1 MGTCTYTLSKV
12 CDSEVQPHFNVEAA
26 NEHRGGNT
34 KVSYV
39 RSVTVAVHG
48 HRITIEKDRWV
59 KVDEIFVV
67 LPVTLSPGINI
78 FLSGNN
84 VLVTTD
90 FGLTV
95 KFDGNHRVEV
105 TVPGQY
111 ADKVCGICGNFNGDA
126 TDDFLN
132 PNKELE
138 ANSADLGN
146 SWEVVNVSS
155 CSPGIQNTTNCT
167 DDEEYTI
174 TSNSFCGIITD
185 FNGPFKKCHAVI
197 DPFVYFYTCAY
208 DLCELDMDLESL
220 CNSLQSYAEACQSH
234 GIIIHPWRNESF
246 CSQQCPPN
254 SHYEHCGTACPA
266 TCVNKNSP
274 STCKL
279 PCTEGCICNPGYVL
293 YDRTCVPVHECG
305 CWDGDKHYPVG
316 SAFWT
321 DDTCSTYCRCPS
333 VGSALICSSAS
344 CQPDFH
350 CGISDG
356 VPGCYEMTY
365 GICNI
370 NGDPHYSTFDKKLYD
385 FQGMC
390 TYTVSKLCDNST
402 SSLPYF
408 NVETKNQHRGNPA
421 LSWVQKVIV
430 DAYNHRI
437 TILQGQHN
445 RILVNDVWV
454 SLPVSLVGGSLT
466 IKRSG
471 GYIQAET
478 DFNLTVSYDANHDLW
493 VKVPTTYFNQTCAMC
508 GNLNGNKSDDFM
520 MPTGQQAQHATQFGN
535 SWIVNYEDDLTCTEA
550 PPPVVCPPEKEEM
563 YGSNAYCGIITSHD
577 GPFRACHSVINP
589 DRYLTACIFDVC
601 AVGDNVLCSLLQSY
615 GSACLAVGVSIAWRN
630 STFCPLNCPANSHY
644 NSCSSGCPA
653 TCHSQKGPENCNK
666 PCIEDCV
673 CENGFVL
680 SGSDCVAT
688 SDCGCFYNNIYYE
701 KGETFWREGCQGQCT
716 CAGPNVYCNNNQCGS
731 NEVCKVHRGV
741 LGCYQAGSSIC
752 HIYGDPHYF
761 TFDGKLYHFQGSCTY
776 TTVETCM
783 DSSVN
788 FSITTRN
795 EHRGSLTWTALNSI
809 DIRIGDL
816 HVTLGKNKTVF
827 VNGLL
832 VILPEHSIPGISI
845 QFSGSYVVLQAG
857 FDLEVKFSG
866 DHELFVKVSEKFK
879 GQLCGLCGNYNGIG
893 SDDFQKPDGSQA
905 QTSNEFGNSWRIPDD
920 DWVCDENVIDPL
932 PCNPTDK
939 RHYEELCKI
948 LLEAPFRNCHYY
960 LPAQLYFESCVYDQC
975 GTGGNREQFC
985 NSLESYAAAC
995 ESIGVYLGNWKKDTV
1010 CALTTTTTTTT
1021 RTTMATT
1028 STTIPQGSCVVYGD
1042 PHYYTFDKQV
1052 HHFMGTCTYTLS
1064 KVCENGTQPHFNV
1077 EAANEHR
1084 GGNTKVSYV
1093 KFVRVVVHG
1102 HRILMEKDKW
1112 VKVDE
1117 IFVVLPVTLT
1127 PGINIFLSGSNVV
1140 VTTDFGLTVKFD
1152 GNHRVEV
1159 TVPGQYADKVCGICG
1174 NFNGDATDDFL
1185 NPNEELEANS
1195 ADLGNSWQVVNDSS
1209 CFPGIENTP
1218 DCTDEEDYTI
1228 ASNSFCGIITDING
1242 PFRDCHT
1249 IIDPVAYFY
1258 ACVYDLCELD
1268 MDLASLCNSLHAY
1281 SEACH
1286 PYGIT
1291 IHPWRNE
1298 SFCPL
1303 QCPAN
1308 SHYEQCGTACPATCV
1323 NPASPSTCK
1332 FPCAEG
1338 CICNKGYVLYDKA
1351 CVPVNQCGCWYGG
1364 KHYPVGSESWTDDTC
1379 STNCRCLSAGSAL
1392 TCNSASCPPDKHCGI
1407 TDGVPGCYG
1416 LTFGK
1421 CEVGGD
1427 PHYYTFD
1434 KSSFHFQGMC
1444 TYTLS
1449 KLCGNST
1456 SFLPYFNVE
1465 GKNMHQGRP
1474 SFSSLQKVIVDAYNH
1489 RITIVRGESGH
1500 VLVNDVWVSLPISLA
1515 NGSLTVQRSGRFVQ
1529 TETDFK
1535 LTVAYDTNQFLV
1547 VKLPTTFS
1555 NQICGM
1561 CGNLNGDRRDDF
1573 MKPNGQQAQNANQ
1586 FGDSWMVDYDND
1598 LTCTPVPTPEVCS
1611 KEKEEMYESN
1621 AYCGI
1626 ITSRDGPFQAC
1637 HSLINPQR
1645 FLSAC
1650 VFDLC
1655 AVGVGALCPSLEA
1668 YGSACHMEGLP
1679 ISWRTST
1686 FCPLRCPANSHYK
1699 LCSTACPPTCLDLSA
1714 PINCSK
1720 PCMEDCEC
1728 NEGFVLGGS
1737 SCVPIS
1743 NCGCLYNNLYYERG
1757 STFWRGECE
1766 GQCTCIEHNRV
1777 DCNNNQCGTNE
1788 VCKVHRGVLGCH
1800 PEETS
1805 ICHIYGDPHYFTFD
1819 GKLYHF
1825 QGSCTYTTVETCS
1838 NSSVNFSVTTRNE
1851 HRGSLAW
1858 TALNS
1863 VDIRIGDLHVTL
1875 GKNKTVYVSIITNM
1889 TN

>member
-1 MGTCTYTLSKV
+1 
-12 CDSEVQPHFNVEAA
+12 
-26 NEHRGGNT
+26 
-34 KVSYV
+34 
-39 RSVTVAVHG
+39 
-48 HRITIEKDRWV
+48 
-59 KVDEIFVV
+59 
-67 LPVTLSPGINI
+67 
-78 FLSGNN
+78 
-84 VLVTTD
+84 
-90 FGLTV
+90 
-95 KFDGNHRVEV
+95 
-105 TVPGQY
+105 
-111 ADKVCGICGNFNGDA
+111 
-126 TDDFLN
+126 
-132 PNKELE
+132 
-138 ANSADLGN
+138 
-146 SWEVVNVSS
+146 
-155 CSPGIQNTTNCT
+155 
-167 DDEEYTI
+167 
-174 TSNSFCGIITD
+174 
-185 FNGPFKKCHAVI
+185 
-197 DPFVYFYTCAY
+197 
-208 DLCELDMDLESL
+208 
-220 CNSLQSYAEACQSH
+220 
-234 GIIIHPWRNESF
+234 
-246 CSQQCPPN
+246 
-254 SHYEHCGTACPA
+254 
-266 TCVNKNSP
+266 
-274 STCKL
+274 
-279 PCTEGCICNPGYVL
+279 
-293 YDRTCVPVHECG
+293 
-305 CWDGDKHYPVG
+305 
-316 SAFWT
+316 
-321 DDTCSTYCRCPS
+321 
-333 VGSALICSSAS
+333 
-344 CQPDFH
+344 
-350 CGISDG
+350 
-356 VPGCYEMTY
+356 
-365 GICNI
+365 
-370 NGDPHYSTFDKKLYD
+370 
-385 FQGMC
+385 
-390 TYTVSKLCDNST
+390 
-402 SSLPYF
+402 
-408 NVETKNQHRGNPA
+408 
-421 LSWVQKVIV
+421 
-430 DAYNHRI
+430 
-437 TILQGQHN
+437 
-445 RILVNDVWV
+445 
-454 SLPVSLVGGSLT
+454 
-466 IKRSG
+466 
-471 GYIQAET
+471 
-478 DFNLTVSYDANHDLW
+478 
-493 VKVPTTYFNQTCAMC
+493 MC
-508 GNLNGNKSDDFM
+508 GNLNGDRRDDFM
-520 MPTGQQAQHATQFGN
+520 KPNGQQAQNANQFGD
-535 SWIVNYEDDLTCTEA
+535 SWMVDYDNDLTCT
-550 PPPVVCPPEKEEM
+550 PVPTPEVCSKEKEEM
-563 YGSNAYCGIITSHD
+563 YESNAYCGIITSRD
-577 GPFRACHSVINP
+577 GPFQACHSLINP
-589 DRYLTACIFDVC
+589 QRFLSACVFDLC
-601 AVGDNVLCSLLQSY
+601 AVGVGALCPSLEAY
-615 GSACLAVGVSIAWRN
+615 GSACHMEGLPISWRT
-630 STFCPLNCPANSHY
+630 STFCPLRCPANSHY
-644 NSCSSGCPA
+644 KLCSTACPP
-653 TCHSQKGPENCNK
+653 TCLDLSAPINCSK
-666 PCIEDCV
+666 PCMEDCE
-673 CENGFVL
+673 CNEGFVL
-680 SGSDCVAT
+680 GGSSCVPI
-688 SDCGCFYNNIYYE
+688 SNCGCLYNNLYYE
-701 KGETFWREGCQGQCT
+701 RGSTFWRGECEGQCT
-716 CAGPNVYCNNNQCGS
+716 CIEHNRVDCNNNQCGT

-741 LGCYQAGSSIC
+741 LGCHPEETSIC

-776 TTVETCM
+776 TTVETCSN
-783 DSSVN
+783 SSVN
-788 FSITTRN
+788 FSVTTRN
-795 EHRGSLTWTALNSI
+795 EHRGSLAWTALNSV

-816 HVTLGKNKTVF
+816 HVTLGKNKTVY

-832 VILPEHSIPGISI
+832 ITLPVNVIPGISLY
-845 QFSGSYVVLQAG
+845 QSGSYVILWADFG
-857 FDLEVKFSG
+857 LEVKFDG
-866 DHELFVKVSEKFK
+866 DLELFVKVSEKFK
-879 GQLCGLCGNYNGIG
+879 EKLCGLCGTYTSSIH
-893 SDDFQKPDGSQA
+893 DDFLKPDGFLA
-905 QTSNEFGNSWRIPDD
+905 HTSNEFGNSWRIPDD

-939 RHYEELCKI
+939 RHYEELCKVLMSDI
-948 LLEAPFRNCHYY
+948 GPLRRCQHSIPAP
-960 LPAQLYFESCVYDQC
+960 LYFESCVYDQC
-975 GTGGNREQFC
+975 ATGGNQELYC
-985 NSLESYAAAC
+985 KALESYAAAC
-995 ESIGVYLGNWKKDTV
+995 ESAGVSLGDWKKDTV
-1010 CALTTTTTTTT
+1010 CGIDDRCQMACSFDSDFCQWKQSSSDNIDWIRHRGATQTTSTGPSFDHTTGYGFYMYINEYNSTQGDVARLESPECEVNEPHCLSFWYHMFGAATSMELRVYILTNDGMKLVSSHIGNNGDLWRMQEIFLMNTGRFQIIIEGIRGETIQSDVAVDDIYFLPGYCMTLTTTTTTTTTTT
-1021 RTTMATT
+1021 RTTVATT
-1028 STTIPQGSCVVYGD
+1028 SNTLPPGSCVVYGD

-1102 HRILMEKDKW
+1102 HRIIIEKDKW

-1228 ASNSFCGIITDING
+1228 ASNSLCGIITDING

-1249 IIDPVAYFY
+1249 IIDPLAYFY
-1258 ACVYDLCELD
+1258 TCAYDLCELD

-1766 GQCTCIEHNRV
+1766 GQCTCIERNRV

-1800 PEETS
+1800 PAETS

-1863 VDIRIGDLHVTL
+1863 VDIRIWDLHVTL
-1875 GKNKTVYVSIITNM
+1875 GKNKTVYVNGLLITLPVNVIPGISLHQTGSYVVLLADFGLEVKFDGSQELFVKVSEKFKEKLCGLCGTYTNSIHDDFLKPDGFLAHTSNEFGNSWRIPDDDWVCDEYVIDPLPCNPTDKRHYEELCKVIVSHNGPLGRCQYIIPASLYFESCVYDQCATGGNQELYCNALGFYAAACESAGVFLGDWKKDTVCGIDDRCQM
-1889 TN
+1889 ACSFDSDFCQWKQSSSDNIDWIRHRGATQTTSTGPYFDHTTGYGFYIYINEYNSTQGDVARLESPECEVNEPHCFSFWYHMFGRATSMELRVYVVSNNGTELVSSHLGNKGDMWRLQEVLLLNSGIIKVRALAFCMF